1 MTQHYLQEQKIRCTR
16 FEQGKEDMITTANP
30 SPLDQMVSE
39 LPADIQRPIRE
50 IALWLREDLRV
61 SHKDFSELNAAVER
75 LAEAQ
80 EKLAEAQVRTE
91 QRVEQLAEAQ
101 ARTEQKVEQLAE
113 AQARTEQRVEQ
124 LAEAQARTEQRVE
137 QLAEAQARTEQKVER
152 LAEAQEKLA
161 EAQARTEQKVERL
174 ADGQEKLA
182 EAQARTEREIGKLRK
197 TLSDQ
202 ITGLGSRWGL
212 YNEGTFR
219 STIYGIFSRM
229 DGVTV
234 KEGWYGGRQVD
245 VVIRNGEHILLE
257 ITSRMHSRDIDKLYR
272 SADDYE
278 TQTGVRPTLMVA
290 TSYVSPRLMQTIMNL
305 ERPIDI
311 FSYEGEE

>member
-1 MTQHYLQEQKIRCTR
+1 
-16 FEQGKEDMITTANP
+16 
-30 SPLDQMVSE
+30 MVSE

-101 ARTEQKVEQLAE
+101 ARTEQKVEQLAEAQARTEQRVEQLAEAQARTEQRVEQLAE